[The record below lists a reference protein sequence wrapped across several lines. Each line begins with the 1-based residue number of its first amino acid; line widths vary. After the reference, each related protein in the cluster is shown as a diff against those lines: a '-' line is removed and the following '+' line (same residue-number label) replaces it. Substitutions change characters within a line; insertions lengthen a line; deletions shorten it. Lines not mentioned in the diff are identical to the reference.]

1 MSGEVADAE
10 LLKDLAEVGWTLG
23 ALELFL
29 KRPVL
34 VVADEDAE
42 AVALEGHG
50 QAVALR
56 DQAEQVREP
65 CRSLRGPEV
74 EGEDGP
80 RGVIDGAEEEDAG
93 APAEPVELA
102 AVDEHESAHGRP
114 VRAAGAVLARAAAA
128 LGGRPRARRSRR
140 TEARLIG
147 RPSRWRSFSVAAVIE
162 VGVSSLQELCDAISE
177 LDVQRPRR
185 GPTRRPW
192 TKPRTPFAR

>member
-1 MSGEVADAE
+1 VSGEVADAE

-80 RGVIDGAEEEDAG
+80 RGVIDGAE
-93 APAEPVELA
+93 
-102 AVDEHESAHGRP
+102 
-114 VRAAGAVLARAAAA
+114 
-128 LGGRPRARRSRR
+128 RR
-140 TEARLIG
+140 TRVPPPSQSNSLPSTSTRVPMAAR
-147 RPSRWRSFSVAAVIE
+147 
-162 VGVSSLQELCDAISE
+162 
-177 LDVQRPRR
+177 
-185 GPTRRPW
+185 
-192 TKPRTPFAR
+192 